1 MMAFLFS
8 RCNLT
13 NFFVRLVSKNFV
25 MKGFIKITQ
34 SNNQGT
40 YINVS
45 NIIKFYRKTQDHTG
59 IVTTDS
65 VEIECKQTVEE
76 IEKLIDNASTL

>member
-1 MMAFLFS
+1 
-8 RCNLT
+8 
-13 NFFVRLVSKNFV
+13 

-45 NIIKFYRKTQDHTG
+45 NIVKFYRKTQDHTG
-59 IVTTDS
+59 IITVDS
-65 VEIECKQTVEE
+65 VEIECKQTIEE
-76 IEKLIDNASTL
+76 LEKLINDASAL

>member
-1 MMAFLFS
+1 
-8 RCNLT
+8 
-13 NFFVRLVSKNFV
+13 

-40 YINVS
+40 CINVS

-59 IVTTDS
+59 IVTTDL
-65 VEIECKQTVEE
+65 VEIECKQTIEE
-76 IEKLIDNASTL
+76 IEIDRIFLETKYVVFV